1 VAVSRSVVALVGA
14 GILGIAAVGMGAGAT
29 FTDAVHANQTI
40 TAGTMQLTVTTSR
53 GTVSS
58 DGRTVILP
66 SFGPV
71 GSTFETDQNLIRVRN
86 TGNIPATTAAFQLGE
101 THGIGAASRALLN
114 QMNVCIMSTDPDSI
128 PNPGTWTEGN
138 GPLTTGIALTPS
150 VAENPVVLQPGQ
162 SMTFSVGFYA
172 GQNSTHCGAFS
183 SSGPNTLAAW
193 DGYDGGPYHTPASLT
208 PAAMGGVV
216 TPTLTFSF
224 TG

>member
-14 GILGIAAVGMGAGAT
+14 GILGIAAVGMGAGAS

-40 TAGTMQLTVTTSR
+40 SAGTMHVTVTSST

-58 DGRTVILP
+58 DGRTITLP

-71 GSTFETDQNLIRVRN
+71 GSTFETRQNLIRVHN
-86 TGNIPATTAAFQLGE
+86 SGNIPVTTAAFQLGE
-101 THGIGAASRALLN
+101 THGSSAASAALLN
-114 QMNVCIMSTDPDSI
+114 QMNVCIMSTDPS
-128 PNPGTWTEGN
+128 GTWTEGN

-172 GQNSTHCGAFS
+172 GQNSTNCGAFS
-183 SSGPNTLAAW
+183 SSGPNTMAAW

>member
-40 TAGTMQLTVTTSR
+40 TAGTMHITVTSSA

-58 DGRTVILP
+58 DGRTVTLP
-66 SFGPV
+66 AFGPV
-71 GSTFETDQNLIRVRN
+71 GSTFETDQTLIRVHN
-86 TGNIPATTAAFQLGE
+86 SGNIPVTTAAFQLTE
-101 THGIGAASRALLN
+101 THGTSDASAALLN
-114 QMNVCIMSTDPDSI
+114 QMNVCIMSTDPS
-128 PNPGTWTEGN
+128 GTWTEGN
-138 GPLTTGIALTPS
+138 GPLTTGVALHPS
-150 VAENPVVLQPGQ
+150 VKENAVVLQPGH

-172 GQNSTHCGAFS
+172 GQDSTHCSQVS
-183 SSGPNTLAAW
+183 SDGTNTRAAW
-193 DGYDGGPYHTPASLT
+193 DGYDGGAYHTPASLT

-216 TPTLTFSF
+216 TPSLEFSF

>member
-14 GILGIAAVGMGAGAT
+14 GILGIAAVGMGAGAS

-71 GSTFETDQNLIRVRN
+71 GSTFETRQNLIRVHN
-86 TGNIPATTAAFQLGE
+86 SGNIPVTTAAFQLGE
-101 THGIGAASRALLN
+101 THGSSAASAALLN
-114 QMNVCIMSTDPDSI
+114 QMNVCIKSTDPS
-128 PNPGTWTEGN
+128 GTWTEGN
-138 GPLTTGIALTPS
+138 GPLTTGLALTPS
-150 VAENPVVLQPGQ
+150 VVENAVTLQPGG

-172 GQNSTHCGAFS
+172 GQDSTHCSPVS
-183 SSGPNTLAAW
+183 SDGPNTQARWGA
-193 DGYDGGPYHTPASLT
+193 YHTPDSLT
-208 PAAMGGVV
+208 SAAMGGVV

>member
-14 GILGIAAVGMGAGAT
+14 GILGIAAVGLGAGAT

-40 TAGTMQLTVTTSR
+40 TAGTMHMTVTSSR

-58 DGRTVILP
+58 DGRTITLP

-71 GSTFETDQNLIRVRN
+71 GSTFETDQTTIRVHN
-86 TGNIPATTAAFQLGE
+86 SGNIPATTKAFQLSE
-101 THGIGAASRALLN
+101 AHGSSPASAALLN
-114 QMNVCIMSTDPDSI
+114 QMNVCIMSTDPS
-128 PNPGTWTEGN
+128 GTWTEGN
-138 GPLTTGIALTPS
+138 GPLTTGVALTPT
-150 VAENPVVLQPGQ
+150 VNENPVVLQPGQ

-172 GQNSTHCGAFS
+172 GQDSTHCNAVS
-183 SSGPNTLAAW
+183 SDGSHTEAAW

-208 PAAMGGVV
+208 SAAMGGVV

-224 TG
+224 EG